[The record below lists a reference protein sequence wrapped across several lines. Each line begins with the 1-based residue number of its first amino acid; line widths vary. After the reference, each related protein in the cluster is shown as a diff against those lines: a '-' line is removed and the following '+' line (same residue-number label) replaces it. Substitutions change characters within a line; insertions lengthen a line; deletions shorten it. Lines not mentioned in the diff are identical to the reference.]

1 MQTIDW
7 QAVRRAAV
15 AISLAACSAVA
26 VSAQVRVRGSVLD
39 RSENPIQHARLVI
52 EMVDGPTERAE
63 TQSDEHGSFRFDLGR
78 AGEYRLTVTHAEF
91 FPIKAK
97 PIELVEG
104 ENMARIELIRARAAG
119 TVIDVRSEQRPP
131 KDEIAVSREI
141 VEEEI
146 DSLPMTRSTKQRIQ
160 GVAAVLP
167 GVVRTAY
174 GDLHLNGSPARET
187 NWSLDGFNLAD
198 PASGELE
205 MTLGVESVKSMDL
218 QSAQYS
224 AALGKGAG
232 GAMVLDSSMG
242 GDEFTHRFTNFV
254 PGVELNR
261 GLRFRDW
268 RPRYTMSGPLA
279 SDRIRFFNA
288 LDVLYEENLIPE
300 LPRGQDSN
308 RYWSINNSFRV
319 QAQVSRR
326 QTLSSGLVTDYF
338 GAPRS
343 GLSPL
348 SPIET
353 TLDQRAR
360 RHFFNLK
367 DQVALSAVSVLD
379 FGYAAYRSS
388 YRGVPQGN
396 LPYKITA
403 DGRAGNY
410 PIDMHLLTGRDEFR
424 ANLLSSRNWLGAHE
438 LRAGLNF
445 SHSDYSQDIDRSP
458 IEYYRVDNTRSSR
471 LAFAGNGRFSES
483 NLESGAYLQDR
494 WTIRSR
500 LVAEMGLRMDRDRI
514 VAAGAVTPRFSI
526 ALAPPR
532 LEGSRLSAG
541 VSWIPSTTYFRIFT
555 RHRDQHSVYTTF
567 APDGETPLGPPDIR
581 FFELDRGLLAIPSTR
596 NLSAGWQQRLPG
608 ATDLAVNFLRKR
620 LNNGYAQFPTSA
632 PVAEDDRPRFGGESV
647 RFQLQNS
654 RQDSYDSVELS
665 LTRPLLGAERWFV
678 SYTYSRSWSN
688 AALEVE
694 TNDPILFS
702 DTEGRLAWD
711 VPHRLVSWA
720 SFPIGE
726 KMSVAYLC
734 EWRDGL
740 PFSVH
745 DDNGKQVGRVN
756 SWRLPRFFSLNVHVE
771 RKLSFLG
778 HRWALRPGVDNLTN
792 RPNYRFVNNN
802 VDSPEFLDL
811 SGRSPIKLVIRVRW
825 LGKSSD

>member
-1 MQTIDW
+1 MDW
-7 QAVRRAAV
+7 QAVCRAAV

-26 VSAQVRVRGSVLD
+26 VGAQVRVRGSVLD
-39 RSENPIQHARLVI
+39 RSENPVQQAWLVI

-63 TQSDEHGSFRFDLGR
+63 TQSDENGSFRFDLSR

-242 GDEFTHRFTNFV
+242 GNEFSHRFTNFV

-268 RPRYTMSGPLA
+268 RPRYTLSGPLA
-279 SDRIRFFNA
+279 SERIRFFNA

-360 RHFFNLK
+360 RHFFNVK

-379 FGYAAYRSS
+379 VGYAAYRSS

-396 LPYKITA
+396 APYKITA

-424 ANLLSSRNWLGAHE
+424 ANLLSSRKWLGTHE

-445 SHSDYSQDIDRSP
+445 SHSEYSQDIDRSP

-471 LAFAGNGRFSES
+471 LAFAGSGRFSES

-526 ALAPPR
+526 
-532 LEGSRLSAG
+532 SRTFWSG
-541 VSWIPSTTYFRIFT
+541 QISTIGADGAFRK
-555 RHRDQHSVYTTF
+555 
-567 APDGETPLGPPDIR
+567 PTPNSSLRARIN
-581 FFELDRGLLAIPSTR
+581 ST
-596 NLSAGWQQRLPG
+596 G
-608 ATDLAVNFLRKR
+608 ATA
-620 LNNGYAQFPTSA
+620 
-632 PVAEDDRPRFGGESV
+632 
-647 RFQLQNS
+647 
-654 RQDSYDSVELS
+654 
-665 LTRPLLGAERWFV
+665 
-678 SYTYSRSWSN
+678 
-688 AALEVE
+688 
-694 TNDPILFS
+694 
-702 DTEGRLAWD
+702 
-711 VPHRLVSWA
+711 
-720 SFPIGE
+720 
-726 KMSVAYLC
+726 
-734 EWRDGL
+734 
-740 PFSVH
+740 
-745 DDNGKQVGRVN
+745 
-756 SWRLPRFFSLNVHVE
+756 
-771 RKLSFLG
+771 
-778 HRWALRPGVDNLTN
+778 
-792 RPNYRFVNNN
+792 
-802 VDSPEFLDL
+802 
-811 SGRSPIKLVIRVRW
+811 
-825 LGKSSD
+825 

>member
-7 QAVRRAAV
+7 QAVRRAAI
-15 AISLAACSAVA
+15 AMSLAACSAVA
-26 VSAQVRVRGSVLD
+26 ASAQVRVRGSVLD
-39 RSENPIQHARLVI
+39 RSENPVQHARIVI
-52 EMVDGPTERAE
+52 EMVDGPGERAE
-63 TQSDEHGSFRFDLGR
+63 TQADQHGSFRFDLSR
-78 AGEYRLTVTHAEF
+78 AGDCRLTVTHAEF

-97 PIELVEG
+97 PIDLVEG
-104 ENMARIELIRARAAG
+104 DNVVNVELIRARAAG
-119 TVIDVRSEQRPP
+119 TVVDVRSGQQPP
-131 KDEIAVSREI
+131 EDEIAVSHVL

-146 DSLPMTRSTKQRIQ
+146 DALPMTRATKQRIQ

-205 MTLGVESVKSMDL
+205 MTLGVESVKSIDL

-232 GAMVLDSSMG
+232 GAMVIDSSMG
-242 GDEFTHRFTNFV
+242 GDEFTQRFTNFV
-254 PGVELNR
+254 PSVELNR

-268 RPRYTMSGPLA
+268 RPRYTLSGPLA
-279 SDRIRFFNA
+279 SDRVRFFNA
-288 LDVLYEENLIPE
+288 LDVLYEENLIRE
-300 LPRGQDSN
+300 LPRGQDRN
-308 RYWSINNSFRV
+308 RYWSINNSFRA

-338 GAPRS
+338 GAPNS

-360 RHFFNLK
+360 RHFFNVK
-367 DQVALSAVSVLD
+367 DQVALSAVSVLG

-396 LPYKITA
+396 APYKITA

-410 PIDMHLLTGRDEFR
+410 PIDMHLLTSRDEFR
-424 ANLLSSRNWLGAHE
+424 ANLLSSRKWLGTHE
-438 LRAGLNF
+438 LRAGLSL
-445 SHSDYSQDIDRSP
+445 SHSEYSQDISRSP

-471 LAFAGNGRFSES
+471 LAFAGSGRFSES

-500 LVAEMGLRMDRDRI
+500 LVAEAGLRMDRDRI
-514 VAAGAVTPRFSI
+514 VAGGAVTPRFSL
-526 ALAPPR
+526 AFAPPG
-532 LEGSRLSAG
+532 LDGSRLSAG
-541 VSWIPSTTYFRIFT
+541 VAWIPSTTFFQIFT

-581 FFELDRGLLAIPSTR
+581 FFELDRGLLTIPSTR
-596 NLSAGWQQRLPG
+596 NVSASWQQRLPG
-608 ATDLAVNFLRKR
+608 ATDIAVNYLRKR
-620 LNNGYAQFPTSA
+620 LNNGYAQVPA
-632 PVAEDDRPRFGGESV
+632 VALATDDDRLRLGGQDV

-654 RQDSYDSVELS
+654 RRDSYDSVELS
-665 LTRPLLGAERWFV
+665 LTRPLLGAERWFA

-720 SFPIGE
+720 SFPLGE
-726 KMSVAYLC
+726 KMSLVYFC

-756 SWRLPRFFSLNVHVE
+756 SWRIPRHFSLNVHVE
-771 RKLSFLG
+771 REVSLLG
-778 HRWALRPGVDNLTN
+778 HRWALRPGVDNVTN

-802 VDSPEFLDL
+802 VDSPHFLDL
-811 SGRSPIKLVIRVRW
+811 SGRSPIKLVVRVRW